1 MFRHVHRSVL
11 ECAEWFAAAL
21 SSLILD
27 PGPQLRSAATTH
39 DWASLPTNT
48 NTTTHHHS
56 LHTHRPVPPIGLSFS
71 RAKGH
76 VKFTKQG
83 MSPLILTAN
92 EPYLS
97 LGEPWRH
104 QIFRQIFTSPQVL
117 LPRLVWLLHTH
128 DLNWSGKQHSHNPF
142 AFLTVVTGLFY
153 YITAAQYLSRIPSL
167 ALQRCYCF
175 LIVCVIVFALSARV
189 TNQERIP
196 GTNTNSLRRAATRES
211 VTFEIRKLEGDLIL
225 TWHSY
230 LLMH

>member
-1 MFRHVHRSVL
+1 MFTDLFWSVQSDSQRPYP
-11 ECAEWFAAAL
+11 L
-21 SSLILD
+21 SSFNFR
-27 PGPQLRSAATTH
+27 PRSPAQVSSYDTWLGQPTH
-39 DWASLPTNT
+39 QHQ
-48 NTTTHHHS
+48 HHHPPP
-56 LHTHRPVPPIGLSFS
+56 LPPHTHRPVPPIGLSFS

-97 LGEPWRH
+97 LREPWRH

-167 ALQRCYCF
+167 ASQRCYCF

-196 GTNTNSLRRAATRES
+196 GTNTNSLRRAATRQS